1 MMFSSGEFLLGG
13 ERSKAEKMAHSEL
26 GGSFGNFR
34 ICVGELQE
42 VKVEVGS
49 ASSEAVVDTCVL
61 GRLVASLDAVQSHS

>member
-1 MMFSSGEFLLGG
+1 
-13 ERSKAEKMAHSEL
+13 MAHSEL

-61 GRLVASLDAVQSHS
+61 GRLVPSLDAVQSHS